1 MRALLLAG
9 ALATCVV
16 AAPPPARAAG
26 YVIDRAELKA
36 ACTSAAARPPPPIGT
51 EIARVATD
59 QWAKFGYGR
68 VKETAADAVIEK
80 QGDGALAGSLSWD
93 AVWQFWAF
101 TGYDNMLTFPY
112 EVVIKGGAP
121 QILKANSKANIDA
134 ATAKFGAGTP
144 PARAI
149 AGAIKRSSTS
159 SLPWSAV
166 FVSSVMKRAGLTS
179 DQFRPAAAHAGY
191 IQAAVDAYGY
201 KRSAYAYLP
210 CDPSWIEPRVG
221 DVICYSRNSS
231 PVRAFTQV
239 LAGVER
245 ASASRGAYAYESHCD
260 IVSQVARAPRHIVHS
275 IGGNVGDTVTKTE
288 RALAGGPI
296 TTGRPI
302 AWIAVLVLKPDP
314 TVAPPAPPPAPVPPS
329 PAPVPPPAPIPP
341 PAPAPP
347 GPPAPDPA
355 PPPPAP
361 PPEPPVPPAPEPAPA
376 PTPEPTP
383 PPPPVPAPEPP
394 PPPPEPAPTPPPAP
408 EPGPPPPEPTPIAPP
423 TPEPAPVADP
433 AVSNEPDEPA
443 DESAPAPTL

>member
-9 ALATCVV
+9 ALAACVV

-26 YVIDRAELKA
+26 YVIDRTELKA
-36 ACTSAAARPPPPIGT
+36 ACTSAAARPPPPIGA

-101 TGYDNMLTFPY
+101 TGYDSMLTFPY
-112 EVVIKGGAP
+112 EVVISGGAP
-121 QILKANSKANIDA
+121 QILKANSKSNIDA

-144 PARAI
+144 SARAI

-166 FVSSVMKRAGLTS
+166 FVSSVMKRAGLTN
-179 DQFRPAAAHAGY
+179 DQFRSAAAHAGY

-201 KRSAYAYLP
+201 HRSAYAYLP
-210 CDPSWIEPRVG
+210 CDPSWIAPRVG
-221 DVICYSRNSS
+221 DVICYSRNAS
-231 PVRAFTQV
+231 PVRSFPQV
-239 LAGVER
+239 LAGVEN
-245 ASASRGAYAYESHCD
+245 ASASKGAYAYESHCD
-260 IVSQVARAPRHIVHS
+260 IVSQVALAPKHIVHS

-288 RALAGGPI
+288 RALSGGPI

-314 TVAPPAPPPAPVPPS
+314 TVAPPGPAPAPPGPP
-329 PAPVPPPAPIPP
+329 PAPVPPPAP
-341 PAPAPP
+341 
-347 GPPAPDPA
+347 
-355 PPPPAP
+355 
-361 PPEPPVPPAPEPAPA
+361 PVPPTPEPAPLPPA

-383 PPPPVPAPEPP
+383 PPPPAPAPEPA
-394 PPPPEPAPTPPPAP
+394 PAPAPPPAP
-408 EPGPPPPEPTPIAPP
+408 EPAPPPPPEPTPIAA
-423 TPEPAPVADP
+423 PAPDP
-433 AVSNEPDEPA
+433 AVSNVPDEPTP
-443 DESAPAPTL
+443 APAPNPTL

>member
-9 ALATCVV
+9 ALATCVA

-26 YVIDRAELKA
+26 YTLDRTELKA
-36 ACTSAAARPPPPIGT
+36 ACLAAAARPPPPIGT

-101 TGYDNMLTFPY
+101 TGYDSMLTFPY
-112 EVVIKGGAP
+112 EVVISGGAP
-121 QILKANSKANIDA
+121 QILKANSKSNIDA
-134 ATAKFGAGTP
+134 ATAKFGVGTP
-144 PARAI
+144 SARAI

-166 FVSSVMKRAGLTS
+166 FVSSVMKRAGLTN
-179 DQFRPAAAHAGY
+179 DQFRSAAAHAGY

-201 KRSAYAYLP
+201 HRSAYAYLP
-210 CDPSWIEPRVG
+210 CDPSWIAPRIG
-221 DVICYSRNSS
+221 DVICYSRNAS
-231 PVRAFTQV
+231 PVRSFPQV
-239 LAGVER
+239 LAGVEN
-245 ASASRGAYAYESHCD
+245 ASASKGAYAYESHCD
-260 IVSQVARAPRHIVHS
+260 IVSQVALAPKHVVHS

-288 RALAGGPI
+288 RALSGGPI

-314 TVAPPAPPPAPVPPS
+314 TVAPPAPPPPSPPSPPPPAPVSPPTPAPS
-329 PAPVPPPAPIPP
+329 PAPVPPT
-341 PAPAPP
+341 
-347 GPPAPDPA
+347 
-355 PPPPAP
+355 
-361 PPEPPVPPAPEPAPA
+361 PEPAPLPPA

-383 PPPPVPAPEPP
+383 PPPPQPVPEPP
-394 PPPPEPAPTPPPAP
+394 PPPPAP
-408 EPGPPPPEPTPIAPP
+408 EPGPAPTAPEPTP
-423 TPEPAPVADP
+423 TPGPAPDP
-433 AVSNEPDEPA
+433 AVSNVPDEPPDEPA
-443 DESAPAPTL
+443 PAPNPTL

>member
-9 ALATCVV
+9 ALAACVV

-26 YVIDRAELKA
+26 YVIDRTELKA
-36 ACTSAAARPPPPIGT
+36 ACTSAAARPPPPIGA

-101 TGYDNMLTFPY
+101 TGYDSMLTFPY
-112 EVVIKGGAP
+112 EVVISGGAP
-121 QILKANSKANIDA
+121 QILKANSKSNIDA

-144 PARAI
+144 SARAI

-166 FVSSVMKRAGLTS
+166 FVSSVMKRAGLTN
-179 DQFRPAAAHAGY
+179 DQFRSAAAHAGY

-201 KRSAYAYLP
+201 HRSAYAYLP
-210 CDPSWIEPRVG
+210 CDPSWIAPRVG
-221 DVICYSRNSS
+221 DVICYSRNAS
-231 PVRAFTQV
+231 PVRSFPQV
-239 LAGVER
+239 LAGVEN
-245 ASASRGAYAYESHCD
+245 ASASKGAYAYESHCD
-260 IVSQVARAPRHIVHS
+260 IVSQVALAPKHIVHS

-288 RALAGGPI
+288 RALSGGPI

-314 TVAPPAPPPAPVPPS
+314 TVAPPGPAPAPPGPP
-329 PAPVPPPAPIPP
+329 PAPVPPPAP
-341 PAPAPP
+341 
-347 GPPAPDPA
+347 
-355 PPPPAP
+355 
-361 PPEPPVPPAPEPAPA
+361 PVPPTPEPAPLPPA

-383 PPPPVPAPEPP
+383 PPPPAPAPEPA
-394 PPPPEPAPTPPPAP
+394 PAPAPPPAP
-408 EPGPPPPEPTPIAPP
+408 EPAPPPPPEPTPIEA
-423 TPEPAPVADP
+423 PAPDP
-433 AVSNEPDEPA
+433 AVSNVPDEPTP
-443 DESAPAPTL
+443 APAPNPTL

>member
-16 AAPPPARAAG
+16 AAPPPAHAAG
-26 YVIDRAELKA
+26 YIIDRADLKA

-112 EVVIKGGAP
+112 EVVISGGAP

-144 PARAI
+144 SARAI

-166 FVSSVMKRAGLTS
+166 FVSSVMKRAGLTT

-191 IQAAVDAYGY
+191 IQAAVDGYGF
-201 KRSAYAYLP
+201 KRNTYAYLA

-221 DVICYSRNSS
+221 DVVCYSRNAS
-231 PVRAFTQV
+231 PVRSFTQV

-245 ASASRGAYAYESHCD
+245 ASANRGAYSYESHCD
-260 IVSQVARAPRHIVHS
+260 IVSQVARAPKHVVHT

-314 TVAPPAPPPAPVPPS
+314 TMAPPPPPPPPAPVPPS
-329 PAPVPPPAPIPP
+329 PPPAPVPPPA
-341 PAPAPP
+341 
-347 GPPAPDPA
+347 
-355 PPPPAP
+355 
-361 PPEPPVPPAPEPAPA
+361 PEPPVPPAPEPAP
-376 PTPEPTP
+376 PPVPEPSP
-383 PPPPVPAPEPP
+383 PPPA
-394 PPPPEPAPTPPPAP
+394 PEPAPTPSPSPAP
-408 EPGPPPPEPTPIAPP
+408 EPAPPPPPPPPEPTPIAAP
-423 TPEPAPVADP
+423 TPEPPPVAEP
-433 AVSNEPDEPA
+433 AISSEPDEPA
-443 DESAPAPTL
+443 DESAPAPAPNPTL

>member
-9 ALATCVV
+9 ALATCVA
-16 AAPPPARAAG
+16 AAPPPAHAAG
-26 YVIDRAELKA
+26 YSIDRTELKA
-36 ACTSAAARPPPPIGT
+36 ACLAAAAKPPPPIGA
-51 EIARVATD
+51 EIARLATD

-112 EVVIKGGAP
+112 EVVLNGASP
-121 QILKANSKANIDA
+121 QILKANSKANIEA
-134 ATAKFGAGTP
+134 ANAKFGVGTP

-166 FVSSVMKRAGLTS
+166 FVSSVMKRAGLTT
-179 DQFRPAAAHAGY
+179 DQFRSAAAHAGY
-191 IQAAVDAYGY
+191 IQAAIDAYGFG
-201 KRSAYAYLP
+201 RSAYAYLP

-221 DVICYSRNSS
+221 DVICYSRNAS
-231 PVRAFTQV
+231 PVRSFPQV
-239 LAGVER
+239 LAGVESV
-245 ASASRGAYAYESHCD
+245 SAKRGQYAYESHCD

-302 AWIAVLVLKPDP
+302 AWIAVLVLKPEPGAAPPPVAPPEP
-314 TVAPPAPPPAPVPPS
+314 TPPAPPP
-329 PAPVPPPAPIPP
+329 PAPTPPAPEPAPAPTPAPPAPEPPPAPPPVSEPPAPPPPEPAPAPSPP
-341 PAPAPP
+341 PAPAP
-347 GPPAPDPA
+347 APEPA

-361 PPEPPVPPAPEPAPA
+361 PPEPTPIAT
-376 PTPEPTP
+376 PTPEP
-383 PPPPVPAPEPP
+383 
-394 PPPPEPAPTPPPAP
+394 PPA
-408 EPGPPPPEPTPIAPP
+408 
-423 TPEPAPVADP
+423 VDP
-433 AVSNEPDEPA
+433 AKPDEPDEPA
-443 DESAPAPTL
+443 DESAPAPAPT

>member
-1 MRALLLAG
+1 MKSLLLAG

-16 AAPPPARAAG
+16 AAAPPARAAG

-36 ACTSAAARPPPPIGT
+36 ACTSAAARPPPPIGA

-121 QILKANSKANIDA
+121 QILKANSKANIEA

-191 IQAAVDAYGY
+191 IQGAVDGYGFN
-201 KRSAYAYLP
+201 RSAYAYLP

-221 DVICYSRNSS
+221 DVVCYSRNAS
-231 PVRAFTQV
+231 PVRSFTQV

-245 ASASRGAYAYESHCD
+245 ASASRGAYSYESHCD
-260 IVSQVARAPRHIVHS
+260 VVSQVARAPKHVIHT

-314 TVAPPAPPPAPVPPS
+314 TVAQPAPAPPPAPIRPS
-329 PAPVPPPAPIPP
+329 PPPT
-341 PAPAPP
+341 
-347 GPPAPDPA
+347 
-355 PPPPAP
+355 
-361 PPEPPVPPAPEPAPA
+361 PEPPVPPTPKPAPA
-376 PTPEPTP
+376 PTPEP
-383 PPPPVPAPEPP
+383 PPVPAPDPP
-394 PPPPEPAPTPPPAP
+394 PPPPPPAP
-408 EPGPPPPEPTPIAPP
+408 EPEPSPPPAPEPPPEPTPIATP
-423 TPEPAPVADP
+423 TPEPPPVAAP
-433 AVSNEPDEPA
+433 AEPA
-443 DESAPAPTL
+443 EEVDESAPSPAHN

>member
-1 MRALLLAG
+1 MRSLLLGG
-9 ALATCVV
+9 ALAACVV

-36 ACTSAAARPPPPIGT
+36 ACTSAAARPPPPIGA

-112 EVVIKGGAP
+112 EVVIKAGNP
-121 QILKANSKANIDA
+121 QILKANSKANIEA

-191 IQAAVDAYGY
+191 IQAAVDGYGF
-201 KRSAYAYLP
+201 RRNAYAYLA
-210 CDPSWIEPRVG
+210 CDPSWVEPRVG
-221 DVICYSRNSS
+221 DVVCYSRNAS
-231 PVRAFTQV
+231 PVRSFTQV

-245 ASASRGAYAYESHCD
+245 ASSSRGAYSYESHCD
-260 IVSQVARAPRHIVHS
+260 VVSQVARAPKHVVHT

-296 TTGRPI
+296 TTGRPM

-314 TVAPPAPPPAPVPPS
+314 SVAQPAPPP
-329 PAPVPPPAPIPP
+329 PPPPP

-347 GPPAPDPA
+347 S
-355 PPPPAP
+355 PPP
-361 PPEPPVPPAPEPAPA
+361 PPVPPAPEPGPAPPA

-383 PPPPVPAPEPP
+383 EPTPPPSPAPAPEPAP
-394 PPPPEPAPTPPPAP
+394 PPEPEPAPVPLPPPEPA
-408 EPGPPPPEPTPIAPP
+408 PPPEPTPIAAP
-423 TPEPAPVADP
+423 TPEPTPVAEP
-433 AVSNEPDEPA
+433 AVPDAPDAPA
-443 DESAPAPTL
+443 QEVDESAPSPA

>member
-1 MRALLLAG
+1 MRALLIAG
-9 ALATCVV
+9 ALATGVV
-16 AAPPPARAAG
+16 AAPPPAHAAG
-26 YVIDRAELKA
+26 YVIDRTELKA
-36 ACTSAAARPPPPIGT
+36 ACLSAATRAPPPIGT

-112 EVVIKGGAP
+112 EVVISGGAP
-121 QILKANSKANIDA
+121 QILKANSKSNIDA
-134 ATAKFGAGTP
+134 ATAKFGVGTP
-144 PARAI
+144 SARAI

-166 FVSSVMKRAGLTS
+166 FVSSVMKRAGLTN
-179 DQFRPAAAHAGY
+179 DQFRTAAAHAGY

-201 KRSAYAYLP
+201 RRSAYAYLP
-210 CDPSWIEPRVG
+210 CDPSWIAPRVG
-221 DVICYSRNSS
+221 DVICYSRNAS
-231 PVRAFTQV
+231 PVRSFPQV
-239 LAGVER
+239 LAGVEN
-245 ASASRGAYAYESHCD
+245 ASASKGAYAYESHCD
-260 IVSQVARAPRHIVHS
+260 IVSQVALAPKHVVHS

-314 TVAPPAPPPAPVPPS
+314 TLAAPAPPPAP
-329 PAPVPPPAPIPP
+329 PAP
-341 PAPAPP
+341 
-347 GPPAPDPA
+347 
-355 PPPPAP
+355 
-361 PPEPPVPPAPEPAPA
+361 PPVPPAPEPAPVPPA

-383 PPPPVPAPEPP
+383 PPPPPPVPEPPPALPAPEPA
-394 PPPPEPAPTPPPAP
+394 PAPSPPPAP
-408 EPGPPPPEPTPIAPP
+408 EPVPAPLPPPPEPTPTAA
-423 TPEPAPVADP
+423 PAPAPDP

-443 DESAPAPTL
+443 DESAPAPAPTL

>member
-16 AAPPPARAAG
+16 ASPPPARAAG
-26 YVIDRAELKA
+26 YTIDRANLRA
-36 ACTSAAARPPPPIGT
+36 ACVSAAARPPPPIGS

-191 IQAAVDAYGY
+191 IQAAVDGYGFN
-201 KRSAYAYLP
+201 RSAYAYLP
-210 CDPSWIEPRVG
+210 CDPSWIEPRIG
-221 DVICYSRNSS
+221 DLICYSRNSS
-231 PVRAFTQV
+231 PVRSFTQV
-239 LAGVER
+239 LTGVEL
-245 ASASRGAYAYESHCD
+245 ASASRGAYSYESHCD

-314 TVAPPAPPPAPVPPS
+314 TVTPPAPPPTPVPPS
-329 PAPVPPPAPIPP
+329 PAPDPPAAPIPP

-347 GPPAPDPA
+347 VPPAPDPG
-355 PPPPAP
+355 PP
-361 PPEPPVPPAPEPAPA
+361 PA

-383 PPPPVPAPEPP
+383 PPPPAPAPEPP
-394 PPPPEPAPTPPPAP
+394 PPPAAPEPEPAPAPEPAPTPEPPPVAEPAIADAP
-408 EPGPPPPEPTPIAPP
+408 E
-423 TPEPAPVADP
+423 EPAEEV
-433 AVSNEPDEPA
+433 
-443 DESAPAPTL
+443 DESAPSPASTTTDERALADQAT

>member
-9 ALATCVV
+9 ALATCGVV
-16 AAPPPARAAG
+16 APPPAHAAG
-26 YVIDRAELKA
+26 YVIDRAELRA
-36 ACTSAAARPPPPIGT
+36 ACTAAAARPPPPIGT

-121 QILKANSKANIDA
+121 QILKANSKANIEA

-179 DQFRPAAAHAGY
+179 EQFRPAAAHAGY
-191 IQAAVDAYGY
+191 IQGAVDGYGF

-221 DVICYSRNSS
+221 DVVCYSRNAS
-231 PVRAFTQV
+231 PVRSFTQV

-245 ASASRGAYAYESHCD
+245 ASASRGAYSYESHCD
-260 IVSQVARAPRHIVHS
+260 VVSQVARAPKHIVHT

-314 TVAPPAPPPAPVPPS
+314 TVAPPPTPAPVPPS
-329 PAPVPPPAPIPP
+329 PP
-341 PAPAPP
+341 
-347 GPPAPDPA
+347 
-355 PPPPAP
+355 P
-361 PPEPPVPPAPEPAPA
+361 PPEPP
-376 PTPEPTP
+376 
-383 PPPPVPAPEPP
+383 
-394 PPPPEPAPTPPPAP
+394 
-408 EPGPPPPEPTPIAPP
+408 APP
-423 TPEPAPVADP
+423 TPEP
-433 AVSNEPDEPA
+433 EP
-443 DESAPAPTL
+443 